1 MTRALLSGYT
11 TPNQTQS
18 CVWNE
23 PKANTVK
30 NSKLNPVHELLI
42 LPGQHGGILSPLC
55 FGSFVILASA
65 LHGKVFIGHEIKFT
79 SIKQTFVSSEG
90 LHSLHFLEI
99 QRHNIKHYCIK

>member
-1 MTRALLSGYT
+1 MATP
-11 TPNQTQS
+11 PNQTQS

-99 QRHNIKHYCIK
+99 QRHNIEHYCIK